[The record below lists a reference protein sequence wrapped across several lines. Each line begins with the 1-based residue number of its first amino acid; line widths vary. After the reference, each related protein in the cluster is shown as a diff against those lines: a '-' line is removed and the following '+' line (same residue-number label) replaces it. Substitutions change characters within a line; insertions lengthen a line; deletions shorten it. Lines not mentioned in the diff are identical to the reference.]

1 MTTQIGVLDSYLS
14 QNDKKISLYRIV
26 SFILNRKI
34 DSYISQN
41 DKKMLDKVWLQPSIR
56 LYKVNSHDTL
66 NLLNQVSYCVLHMTG
81 HMLSFY

>member
-14 QNDKKISLYRIV
+14 QNDKKISLYRTV

-41 DKKMLDKVWLQPSIR
+41 DKKNIR
-56 LYKVNSHDTL
+56 LSLTPTINKIIQSQFTWHT
-66 NLLNQVSYCVLHMTG
+66 
-81 HMLSFY
+81 

>member
-1 MTTQIGVLDSYLS
+1 MTTQIKVLDSYLS
-14 QNDKKISLYRIV
+14 QNDKKISLYRTV
-26 SFILNRKI
+26 SFILKKKK
-34 DSYISQN
+34 DSYLSQN
-41 DKKMLDKVWLQPSIR
+41 DKKMLGKVWLQPSIR

>member
-1 MTTQIGVLDSYLS
+1 MTTQIKVLDSYLS
-14 QNDKKISLYRIV
+14 QNDKKISLYRTV

-56 LYKVNSHDTL
+56 L
-66 NLLNQVSYCVLHMTG
+66 
-81 HMLSFY
+81 